1 MQVVF
6 ESRDRAG
13 DALRDIAEQRLRFV
27 LRRLSWLVPRAR
39 VQLSDINGP
48 RGGLDKQCQIK
59 LKTEHSG
66 TVVITAVAQDW
77 RTALECVLA
86 RAGQVLLRGMRR
98 KSARL
103 RGRHAAND
111 LPLVG

>member
-27 LRRLSWLVPRAR
+27 LRRLTWLVPRAR

-48 RGGLDKQCQIK
+48 RGGLDKQCQIE
-59 LKTEHSG
+59 LRTDHSG

-77 RTALECVLA
+77 RTALERVLA
-86 RAGQVLLRGMRR
+86 RANQVLLRGVRR
-98 KSARL
+98 QSARL
-103 RGRHAAND
+103 RGRHAAYD
-111 LPLVG
+111 LSLGS